1 MLKGDKLSAKQ
12 IKGNL
17 NKMKKATTLRI
28 FHFEMY
34 SLQAFIIIKNTNDW
48 QMEEQRSHHSD
59 GENLL

>member
-48 QMEEQRSHHSD
+48 
-59 GENLL
+59 